1 MFVIKRICMS
11 KEALTWWFMILMV
24 LMVPLMFLGFGHLF
38 RKRAPKNINF
48 AFGYRTKRSMMNQDT
63 WIFAHQYIGKM
74 WSVLGIIVLP
84 LSIIPMLFVIGKS
97 EDTVGIVGGIV
108 EGIQILV
115 LICSIIPT
123 EIALRK
129 KFDEYGRRKK

>member
-1 MFVIKRICMS
+1 
-11 KEALTWWFMILMV
+11 
-24 LMVPLMFLGFGHLF
+24 
-38 RKRAPKNINF
+38 
-48 AFGYRTKRSMMNQDT
+48 MMNQDT